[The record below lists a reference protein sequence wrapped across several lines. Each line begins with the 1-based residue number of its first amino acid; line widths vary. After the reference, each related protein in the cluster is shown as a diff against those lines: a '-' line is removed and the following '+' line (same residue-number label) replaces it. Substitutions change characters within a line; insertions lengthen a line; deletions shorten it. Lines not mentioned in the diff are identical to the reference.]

1 MNAPWENILTHCV
14 NVISMQVE
22 KFEHSVTSLDRSG
35 AKPIISP
42 TRYFRSF
49 SEPTLLAC
57 KKTLQKFSC
66 FFVFILQHKNCTTIN
81 PIMIW
86 LLAREIHTWLKPIV
100 STARKLLWQNS
111 LCFVKQSICW
121 HGLVGY
127 KGQAISKAY
136 YGVLNFTNK

>member
-1 MNAPWENILTHCV
+1 
-14 NVISMQVE
+14 MQVE

-86 LLAREIHTWLKPIV
+86 LLARENTYLVKANFLLLENFYGKIPYALLSSRYVGRAWLVIEVRQSRKQIMV
-100 STARKLLWQNS
+100 S
-111 LCFVKQSICW
+111 SIFP
-121 HGLVGY
+121 
-127 KGQAISKAY
+127 KK
-136 YGVLNFTNK
+136 N

>member
-1 MNAPWENILTHCV
+1 MHLEKRFSTHCV

-86 LLAREIHTWLKPIV
+86 LLA
-100 STARKLLWQNS
+100 
-111 LCFVKQSICW
+111 
-121 HGLVGY
+121 
-127 KGQAISKAY
+127 
-136 YGVLNFTNK
+136 

>member
-57 KKTLQKFSC
+57 KKTLQKILM
-66 FFVFILQHKNCTTIN
+66 FFCVYFAT
-81 PIMIW
+81 
-86 LLAREIHTWLKPIV
+86 
-100 STARKLLWQNS
+100 
-111 LCFVKQSICW
+111 
-121 HGLVGY
+121 
-127 KGQAISKAY
+127 
-136 YGVLNFTNK
+136 